1 MGLDFSEHHDN
12 SEAVE
17 GPCACSPEGAGG
29 TQTKA
34 SSAPVMAGAGTH
46 LGHVV
51 MSRTR
56 AQLESSQ
63 GPLAM
68 PSGVRGGR
76 KAARPSNVGVLL
88 VL

>member
-17 GPCACSPEGAGG
+17 GLCACSPEGAGG
-29 TQTKA
+29 TQKKA

-76 KAARPSNVGVLL
+76 KAARPSNVGVLP
-88 VL
+88 VP

>member
-17 GPCACSPEGAGG
+17 GLCACSLEGAGG

-34 SSAPVMAGAGTH
+34 SSVPVMAGAGIH
-46 LGHVV
+46 LGHAV

-56 AQLESSQ
+56 VQRESSQ

-68 PSGVRGGR
+68 PSGVRGGQ

-88 VL
+88 VP